1 MFGLNRKKTK
11 EISDELDQ
19 ELSKLSDTYKQ
30 KLEQD
35 RKALAQ
41 KRLLEKAAKEK
52 AARKNNTRRKPRC

>member
-11 EISDELDQ
+11 QISDELDQ

-41 KRLLEKAAKEK
+41 KRLYEKAAKEK
-52 AARKNNTRRKPRC
+52 AAKKTNTRRKPRC